1 MKQALNKYAS
11 PSLISVIVTAVFTSL
26 HHFYEIGFLAVV
38 LVLLFIISPTL
49 LMQQFRNTRKRVF
62 LWIYGILSIW
72 LVIGLGLVDGLFNHT
87 IKLLSSQV
95 HALLALHGGGTKAVE
110 KTFEG
115 NLIYQSTGV
124 LTFVASMF
132 AAYYGYKFI
141 RTSMRSNST
150 SEQNN

>member
-11 PSLISVIVTAVFTSL
+11 LSLISVIVTAVFTSL

-49 LMQQFRNTRKRVF
+49 LMQQFRNTGKRVF
-62 LWIYGILSIW
+62 LWIYEILNMW